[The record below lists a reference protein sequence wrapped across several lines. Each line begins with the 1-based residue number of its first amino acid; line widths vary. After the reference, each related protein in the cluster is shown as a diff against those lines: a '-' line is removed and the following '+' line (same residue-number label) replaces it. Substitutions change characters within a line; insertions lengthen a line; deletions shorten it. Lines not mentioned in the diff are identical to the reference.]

1 MKLQKQLRFSIFEKL
16 NGVSGAYQTTPTQTL
31 NFNELLEYYNSPEN
45 QKLSDAIINAPTPEA
60 KDKLKSKREYY
71 TPYGTFSY
79 RKNEYILEKNDVVS
93 IDIDDLKDKQEAIA
107 VRNKLT
113 EHPSTLF
120 ALLSTRGK
128 GVKAMMRINSIEAED
143 SFNQLKHVFK
153 PHLKEF
159 LNIEDKKIDEAQF
172 KLSQPCYFSYDAD
185 MYINADATVLD
196 LEFNYKEPERKPF
209 KNVSIPTNAVS
220 NIDSYILK
228 ALENAVNKLTPDGA
242 RHPKLA
248 TVKGLAQLTHY
259 APHLESEI
267 LETFISAGERMY
279 NSNEKTKIKGVR
291 KNVMDAWN
299 SSINNPINNAKLDGI
314 IRDLQKPTPEKKQE
328 NTDINYKSKF
338 RYLGQDEK
346 LYSLLLKEIKKDKF
360 TIINAPTGSGK
371 TTIVK
376 KLDKDIEDKI
386 VFLAPLRTI
395 VEQQSKDYK
404 TVLGGTTP
412 QEIKIAEKYKLI
424 FSTYSSACRLSSV
437 KDKTLIID
445 ESHLLSDRSNILFSE
460 IQTILRMIKE
470 AKKVIFFSATT
481 NVLLKDIFKT
491 NQINITTP
499 TEKLEVQPLFYKENR
514 TDVIIKQ
521 LSKKTD
527 GINVLFLNNKT
538 TLLDIRKDLVRSGV
552 YKNNEIATFT
562 ANVKDVDSEDYQH
575 LIKEQEINDNIR
587 LVLSTSKIGE
597 GVNITNNKKFNILFA
612 GSKDVNFFAQ
622 APARFRNAKELKISV
637 LFNESFK
644 ALRGTKIDKSSTYSS
659 LLNEVSKTPILIQD
673 FINDS
678 DKEQETNLPNINI
691 DWNERAII
699 YLNGNKCI
707 NSFEILNQIKKIEE
721 CSFNFPLWTDAV
733 KEVISNVHF
742 ATGINVNQVKN
753 KDLVKLRKERKNER
767 EELLETVREYLA
779 TSKAGIVLNEVKNN
793 TKNNIL
799 KGFIKYELNSLPL
812 ADELETDEKI
822 LFFENFETIEDY
834 VNNIKILMDTLNIGI
849 LEAGSLFHRNGY
861 HKKGKFNLLMK
872 QYVVS
877 ELKSKGAKT
886 IKQAKTLQNV
896 KKIEDVF
903 APFFTDGEAVIS
915 KVALFFLLR
924 TQLSYRMRAEDLH
937 TIQNRIGSIFDIS
950 YNKKTKEFTLNETV
964 PQNLLAGIYFNNIF
978 KEKAVPKN
986 LLYIENKTK
995 LGTSLLSVIEQDTD
1009 VFSTTNCL
1017 RSTEDIKHLKSIE
1030 NECF

>member
-1 MKLQKQLRFSIFEKL
+1 MKVKKQELRFSIFEML

-45 QKLSDAIINAPTPEA
+45 KKLSEAILNAPTPEA
-60 KDKLKSKREYY
+60 KNNLKSKRAYY
-71 TPYGTFSY
+71 TPYGIFST
-79 RKNEYILEKNDVVS
+79 RKNANILDKNNIVS
-93 IDIDDLKDKQEAIA
+93 IDIDGLKDKKEAIA
-107 VRNKLT
+107 VRNKLA
-113 EHPSTLF
+113 ENPSTLF
-120 ALLSTRGK
+120 ALLSTRGI
-128 GVKAMMRINSIEAED
+128 GVKAMMRINSVKDVE

-153 PHLKEF
+153 PYLKEF
-159 LNIEDKKIDEAQF
+159 LSIEDSKIDEAQF
-172 KLSQPCYFSYDAD
+172 KLSQPCYFSYDED
-185 MYINADATVLD
+185 MYINKDATVLD
-196 LEFNYKEPERKPF
+196 LEFNYKEPERKLF
-209 KNVSIPTNAVS
+209 KPVSIPANAS
-220 NIDSYILK
+220 NNIDKYILTV
-228 ALENAVNKLTPDGA
+228 LENKVNNLTPDGA

-248 TVKGLAQLTHY
+248 TVKGLAQLIHY
-259 APHLESEI
+259 AAHLESEV
-267 LETFISAGERMY
+267 LETFISAGEQMY
-279 NSNEKTKIKGVR
+279 NSNEKAKIKGVR
-291 KNVMDAWN
+291 KNVFDAWN
-299 SSINNPINNAKLDGI
+299 SSVNKPINNTVLDGI

-328 NTDINYKSKF
+328 NKDINYNSKF

-346 LYSLLLKEIKKDKF
+346 LYSLILKEIKKDKF

-376 KLDKDIEDKI
+376 KIDKDVKDKI

-437 KDKTLIID
+437 KDKVLIID

-460 IQTILRMIKE
+460 IQTILGMIKE

-481 NVLLKDIFKT
+481 NILLKDIFKT

-499 TEKLEVQPLFYKENR
+499 AEKIEVQPLFYKENR

-527 GINVLFLNNKT
+527 AINVLFLNNKT
-538 TLLDIRKDLVRSGV
+538 TISDIRKDLVRLGI

-562 ANVKDVDSEDYQH
+562 ANLKDVDSEDYQH
-575 LIKEQEINDNIR
+575 LIKEQEINNNIK
-587 LVLSTSKIGE
+587 LVLATSKIGE
-597 GVNITNNKKFNILFA
+597 GVNITNEKSFNILFA
-612 GSKDVNFFAQ
+612 GSKDVHFFTQ
-622 APARFRNAKELKISV
+622 SIGRFRNSKQLKVSV

-644 ALRGTKIDKSSTYSS
+644 VLSGTKIDKSCTYKS
-659 LLNEVSKTPILIQD
+659 LLNEVSKTPILIND
-673 FINDS
+673 FINNS
-678 DKEQETNLPNINI
+678 DKEEETNLPNINI
-691 DWNERAII
+691 DWNERAIV

-721 CSFNFPLWTDAV
+721 SRFNFSLWKDAV
-733 KEVISNVHF
+733 KEIISNVHF
-742 ATGINVNQVKN
+742 ATDVNVNQVKN
-753 KDLVKLRKERKNER
+753 KDLVKLRKERKKER
-767 EELLETVREYLA
+767 EELLETVRKHL
-779 TSKAGIVLNEVKNN
+779 TNSKAGAVLNEVKNN

-812 ADELETDEKI
+812 ADELGIDEKI
-822 LFFENFETIEDY
+822 LFFENFETIENY
-834 VNNIKILMDTLNIGI
+834 INNIKILMETFNIGI
-849 LEAGSLFHRNGY
+849 LEAGALFNKDENY
-861 HKKGKFNLLMK
+861 KKGKFNLLMK

-903 APFFTDGEAVIS
+903 TPFFTDGETVIS

-924 TQLSYRMRAEDLH
+924 TQLGYRMRAEDLH
-937 TIQNRIGSIFDIS
+937 TIQNKIGSIFDIS
-950 YNKKTKEFTLNETV
+950 YNKKTKEFTLKNTV
-964 PQNLLAGIYFNNIF
+964 PQNLLC
-978 KEKAVPKN
+978 
-986 LLYIENKTK
+986 IENKTK
-995 LGTSLLSVIEQDTD
+995 LGTSFLSVSATDTD

-1017 RSTEDIKHLKSIE
+1017 RSTKDIKHLKSIE

>member
-1 MKLQKQLRFSIFEKL
+1 VEVLIENTVKTMIVKKEPRFSIFEAL

-31 NFNELLEYYNSPEN
+31 NFNELIEYYNSPEN
-45 QKLSDAIINAPTPEA
+45 KKLSEAILNAPTPEA
-60 KDKLKSKREYY
+60 KNNLKSKRAYY
-71 TPYGTFSY
+71 TPYGIFST
-79 RKNEYILEKNDVVS
+79 RKNANILDKNSIVS
-93 IDIDDLKDKQEAIA
+93 IDIDGLKDKKEAIA
-107 VRNKLT
+107 VRNKLAD
-113 EHPSTLF
+113 HKSTLF

-128 GVKAMMRINSIEAED
+128 GVKAMMRVNSIEAVD

-159 LNIEDKKIDEAQF
+159 LNIEDSKIDEAQF
-172 KLSQPCYFSYDAD
+172 KLSQPCYFSYDTE

-209 KNVSIPTNAVS
+209 KAVSIPTNAVS
-220 NIDSYILK
+220 NIDSYVLK
-228 ALENAVNKLTPDGA
+228 VLESKVNNLTPDGA

-248 TVKGLAQLTHY
+248 TVKGLAQIVHY
-259 APHLESEI
+259 APHLENDI

-279 NSNEKTKIKGVR
+279 NSNEKAKIKGVR
-291 KNVMDAWN
+291 KNVLDAWN
-299 SSINNPINNAKLDGI
+299 SSINKPINNATLDSI

-328 NTDINYKSKF
+328 NTDINYNSKF

-346 LYSLLLKEIKKDKF
+346 LYSLLLKEIEKDKF

-437 KDKTLIID
+437 KDKVLIID

-460 IQTILRMIKE
+460 IQTILGMIKE

-481 NVLLKDIFKT
+481 NVILKDIFKT

-499 TEKLEVQPLFYKENR
+499 TEKIEVDPLFYKENR

-527 GINVLFLNNKT
+527 AINVLFLNNKT
-538 TLLDIRKDLVRSGV
+538 TISDIRKDLVRLGV
-552 YKNNEIATFT
+552 YKNDEIATFT

-575 LIKEQEINDNIR
+575 LIKEQEINNNIR
-587 LVLSTSKIGE
+587 LVLATSKIGE
-597 GVNITNNKKFNILFA
+597 GVNITNEKSFNILFA
-612 GSKDVNFFAQ
+612 GSKDVHFFTQ
-622 APARFRNAKELKISV
+622 SIGRFRNSKQLKVSV

-644 ALRGTKIDKSSTYSS
+644 TLRGTKIDKSSTYKS
-659 LLNEVSKTPILIQD
+659 LLNEVSKTPILIND

-678 DKEQETNLPNINI
+678 EKEQETNLPNINI
-691 DWNERAII
+691 DWNERAIV

-721 CSFNFPLWTDAV
+721 SLFNFNLWKDAV
-733 KEVISNVHF
+733 KEIISNVHF
-742 ATGINVNQVKN
+742 ANDVNVNQVKN
-753 KDLVKLRKERKNER
+753 KDLVKLRKERKKEK
-767 EELLETVREYLA
+767 EELLEMVREHL
-779 TSKAGIVLNEVKNN
+779 TNSKAGAILNEVKNN

-812 ADELETDEKI
+812 ANELGIDEKI
-822 LFFENFETIEDY
+822 LFFENFETIENY
-834 VNNIKILMDTLNIGI
+834 INNIKILMETFNIGI
-849 LEAGSLFHRNGY
+849 LEAGALFNKDENY
-861 HKKGKFNLLMK
+861 KKGKFNLLMK

-903 APFFTDGEAVIS
+903 TPFFTDGEAVIS

-924 TQLSYRMRAEDLH
+924 TQLGYRMRAEDLH
-937 TIQNRIGSIFDIS
+937 TIQNKIGSIFNIS
-950 YNKKTKEFTLNETV
+950 YNKNTKEFTLKNTV
-964 PQNLLAGIYFNNIF
+964 PQ
-978 KEKAVPKN
+978 N

-995 LGTSLLSVIEQDTD
+995 RGTSLLSAIEQDTD

>member
-1 MKLQKQLRFSIFEKL
+1 MKVNKKEHRFSIFETL

-45 QKLSDAIINAPTPEA
+45 KKLSEAILNAPTPEA
-60 KDKLKSKREYY
+60 KNNLKSKRAYY
-71 TPYGTFSY
+71 TPYGIFST
-79 RKNEYILEKNDVVS
+79 RKNANILDKNSVVS
-93 IDIDDLKDKQEAIA
+93 IDIDGLKDKKEAIA
-107 VRNKLT
+107 VRNKLAD
-113 EHPSTLF
+113 HKCTLF

-128 GVKAMMRINSIEAED
+128 GVKAMMRINSIEAVD

-159 LNIEDKKIDEAQF
+159 LNIEDSKIDEAQF

-209 KNVSIPTNAVS
+209 KAVSIPANAS
-220 NIDSYILK
+220 NNIDKYILK
-228 ALENAVNKLTPDGA
+228 VLENKINNLTPDGA

-259 APHLESEI
+259 APHLENEI

-299 SSINNPINNAKLDGI
+299 SSITNPINNAKLDGI

-437 KDKTLIID
+437 KDKVLIID

-460 IQTILRMIKE
+460 IQTILGMIKD

-481 NVLLKDIFKT
+481 NVLLKEIFKT

-499 TEKLEVQPLFYKENR
+499 VKNIKVDPLFYKENR

-521 LSKKTD
+521 LSIPTD
-527 GINVLFLNNKT
+527 ATNVLFLNNKT
-538 TLLDIRKDLVRSGV
+538 TLSDIRKDLVRLGT
-552 YKNNEIATFT
+552 YKNDEIATFT
-562 ANVKDVDSEDYQH
+562 ANVKDVASDDYQH
-575 LIKEQEINDNIR
+575 LINQQEISDNIK

-644 ALRGTKIDKSSTYSS
+644 TLSGTKIDKSSTYNS
-659 LLNEVSKTPILIQD
+659 LLNEVQKVPTIIYDFVSEDTEKSK
-673 FINDS
+673 
-678 DKEQETNLPNINI
+678 LPNINI
-691 DWNERAII
+691 DWSERAIV
-699 YLNGNKCI
+699 YVNEQKCI
-707 NSFEILNQIKKIEE
+707 NSFEILNQIKQVEE
-721 CSFNFPLWTDAV
+721 RFFNFPLWKDAV
-733 KEVISNVHF
+733 SEKIGNVHF
-742 ATGINVNQVKN
+742 TEGVNVDQVKN
-753 KDLVKLRKERKNER
+753 KDLVEFRKDRR
-767 EELLETVREYLA
+767 EEKKVFLEMIRTRLA
-779 TSKAGIVLNEVKNN
+779 NDKAGAVLNQVKEVSKN
-793 TKNNIL
+793 TKL
-799 KGFIKYELNSLPL
+799 KAFVDYQKRAFTVNPKLT
-812 ADELETDEKI
+812 TDEKI
-822 LFFENFETIEDY
+822 LFFENFETIERY
-834 VNNIKILMDTLNIGI
+834 INSIKTLMGI
-849 LEAGSLFHRNGY
+849 LSLDFTDAGIIFNKDGNY
-861 HKKGKFNLLMK
+861 KTDQFNLTLK

-886 IKQAKTLQNV
+886 INEAKTLQSV

-903 APFFTDGEAVIS
+903 TPFFTDGEAVIS

-924 TQLSYRMRAEDLH
+924 TKLSYRIKYEDVG
-937 TIQNRIGSIFDIS
+937 TVRNRIGSIFDVS
-950 YNKKTKEFTLNETV
+950 YNKKSSVFTLKNPV
-964 PQNLLAGIYFNNIF
+964 PH
-978 KEKAVPKN
+978 N

-995 LGTSLLSVIEQDTD
+995 RGTPQLSVIEQDTD
-1009 VFSTTNCL
+1009 LFTPTNLLC
-1017 RSTEDIKHLKSIE
+1017 SSQEIKPSILDKIL
-1030 NECF
+1030 NIDF

>member
-1 MKLQKQLRFSIFEKL
+1 MELLIEKKSIMNKIKKLRFSIFETL
-16 NGVSGAYQTTPTQTL
+16 NGVSGAFQTTPTQTL

-45 QKLSDAIINAPTPEA
+45 KKLSEAILNAPTPEA
-60 KDKLKSKREYY
+60 KDKLKSKRAYY

-93 IDIDDLKDKQEAIA
+93 IDIDELKDKQEAIA
-107 VRNKLT
+107 VRNKLA
-113 EHPSTLF
+113 EHPSILF
-120 ALLSTRGK
+120 ALLSTRGE
-128 GVKAMMRINSIEAED
+128 GVKAMMRINPIDAKQ
-143 SFNQLKHVFK
+143 NQIQLKEIFT
-153 PHLKEF
+153 PYLQNY
-159 LNIEDKKIDEAQF
+159 LNIDVKKIDKAQF
-172 KLSQPCYFSYDAD
+172 VLSQPHYFSYDEQ
-185 MYINADATVLD
+185 MYINADATVLN
-196 LEFNYKEPERKPF
+196 LEFNYKEPKRPVF
-209 KNVSIPTNAVS
+209 IPTVIPAGADTK
-220 NIDSYILK
+220 IDNYILG
-228 ALENAVNKLTPDGA
+228 ALKKTVNRLTPDGA

-248 TVKGLAQLTHY
+248 TVKSLAQIVHY
-259 APHLESEI
+259 APHLENEI

-299 SSINNPINNAKLDGI
+299 SSITNPINNAKLDGI

-346 LYSLLLKEIKKDKF
+346 LYSLILKEIKKDKF

-437 KDKTLIID
+437 KDKVLIID

-460 IQTILRMIKE
+460 IQTILGMIKE

-481 NVLLKDIFKT
+481 NVLLKEIFKT

-499 TEKLEVQPLFYKENR
+499 VKNIKVDPLFYKENR

-527 GINVLFLNNKT
+527 AINVLFLNNKT
-538 TLLDIRKDLVRSGV
+538 TISDIRKDLVRLGV
-552 YKNNEIATFT
+552 YKNDEIATFT

-575 LIKEQEINDNIR
+575 LIKEQEINNNIR
-587 LVLSTSKIGE
+587 LVLATSKIGE
-597 GVNITNNKKFNILFA
+597 GVNITNEKSFNILFA
-612 GSKDVNFFAQ
+612 GSKDVHFFTQ
-622 APARFRNAKELKISV
+622 SIGRFRNSKQLKVSV

-644 ALRGTKIDKSSTYSS
+644 TLRGTKIDKSSTYKS
-659 LLNEVSKTPILIQD
+659 LLNEVSKTPILIND

-678 DKEQETNLPNINI
+678 DKEQDTNLPNINI
-691 DWNERAII
+691 DWNERAIV

-721 CSFNFPLWTDAV
+721 SLFNWNLWKDAV

-742 ATGINVNQVKN
+742 TTDVNVNQVKN
-753 KDLVKLRKERKNER
+753 KDLVKLRKERKKDR

-779 TSKAGIVLNEVKNN
+779 NSKAGIVLNEVKNN

-812 ADELETDEKI
+812 AEELETDEKI
-822 LFFENFETIEDY
+822 LFFENFETIENY
-834 VNNIKILMDTLNIGI
+834 VNSIKILMETFNISI
-849 LEAGSLFHRNGY
+849 LEAGALFNKDENY
-861 HKKGKFNLLMK
+861 KKGKFNLLMK

-903 APFFTDGEAVIS
+903 TPFFTDGEAVIS

-924 TQLSYRMRAEDLH
+924 TQLGYRMRAEDLH
-937 TIQNRIGSIFDIS
+937 TIQNRIGSIFNIS
-950 YNKKTKEFTLNETV
+950 YNKKTKEFTLKNTV
-964 PQNLLAGIYFNNIF
+964 PQ
-978 KEKAVPKN
+978 N

-995 LGTSLLSVIEQDTD
+995 LGTSLLSAIEQDTD
-1009 VFSTTNCL
+1009 VFTVTNCL